1 MSLRRRLALIAGAVT
16 AVAVLLVALL
26 SGLLSAR
33 TMYEQVDA
41 ELRSSLDFNVENELA
56 TVLELSSRT
65 QFSAQTLDILVDVYF
80 VEGTVE
86 PRGSVTQQVPPGDA
100 VFNQLLGTST
110 EPLFETVTTINDITV
125 RVAVIPFTD
134 GAVIRAMRPINDLQ
148 ASINTLTAGIAALA
162 VLASFI
168 TALIASVVVGS
179 ALRPVLKLTAAAEQ
193 IAQTQKL
200 DDSGLAEATEGRND
214 EIARL
219 SASLQSLVTALARS
233 REQQQRLVDDAAHEL
248 RTPLTS
254 MRANLDLME
263 MAEATDRGITVEQR
277 GEMLRSMNE
286 ELVELS
292 QLVEELVA
300 LASPVPTLHEVSQE
314 STVELAE
321 LANNVV
327 KRFSRRSGREITLD
341 AQPTMVQGRAAL
353 IERAIANLIGNAVK
367 FSPEGSKINVTVRDG
382 MVLVDDAGAGIPTEY
397 RSQVL
402 ERFWRAP
409 ESRGLPGSGLGLSIV
424 SDMAHS
430 HSGSV
435 IIDQSPLGGA
445 RVGFLLPEIKASDI

>member
-16 AVAVLLVALL
+16 AVAVLLVAVL

-41 ELRSSLDFNVENELA
+41 ELRSALEFDVQNELA

-65 QFSAQTLDILVDVYF
+65 ELRADSLDILIDVYF

-86 PRGSVTQQVPPGDA
+86 PRGSVTAQVPPGDA
-100 VFNQLLGTST
+100 VFNQLLGTSN
-110 EPLFETVTTINDITV
+110 EPIFETVTTPSDISL

-148 ASINTLTAGIAALA
+148 VSINTLTAGIAALA
-162 VLASFI
+162 VLASLI

-179 ALRPVLKLTAAAEQ
+179 ALKPVLKLTAAAEQ

-263 MAEATDRGITVEQR
+263 LAEATGRGITEEQR
-277 GEMLRSMNE
+277 TEMLGSMHE

-314 STVELAE
+314 STVELSE
-321 LANNVV
+321 LAENVV
-327 KRFSRRSGREITLD
+327 KRFSRRSGREIGLD
-341 AQPTMVQGRAAL
+341 ATKTMVQGRAAL
-353 IERAIANLIGNAVK
+353 IERAIANLIGNAIK
-367 FSPEGSKINVTVRDG
+367 FSPDGSAIQVTVRDG
-382 MVLVDDAGAGIPTEY
+382 MVLVDDAGPGIPTEY
-397 RSQVL
+397 RTQVL

-424 SDMAHS
+424 SDMAQS

-445 RVGFLLPEIKASDI
+445 RVGFLLPEQKASDI

>member
-1 MSLRRRLALIAGAVT
+1 M
-16 AVAVLLVALL
+16 
-26 SGLLSAR
+26 
-33 TMYEQVDA
+33 
-41 ELRSSLDFNVENELA
+41 
-56 TVLELSSRT
+56 
-65 QFSAQTLDILVDVYF
+65 
-80 VEGTVE
+80 
-86 PRGSVTQQVPPGDA
+86 PPGDA
-100 VFNQLLGTST
+100 VFQQLLGSSS
-110 EPLFETVTTINDITV
+110 EPIFESVTTNTDISL

-148 ASINTLTAGIAALA
+148 VSINTLTAGISALA
-162 VLASFI
+162 FLASLI

-200 DDSGLAEATEGRND
+200 DDSGLIEATAGRSD

-219 SASLQSLVTALARS
+219 SASLQSLVAALARS

-254 MRANLDLME
+254 MRANLDLMA
-263 MAEATDRGITVEQR
+263 MAEATERGITLEQR
-277 GEMLRSMNE
+277 SEMLGSMNE
-286 ELVELS
+286 ELEELS

-300 LASPVPTLHEVSQE
+300 LASPVPTLHEVSLE
-314 STVELAE
+314 ADVELAQ
-321 LANNVV
+321 LAEQVV
-327 KRFSRRSGREITLD
+327 RRFARRSGREIKLD
-341 AQPTMVQGRAAL
+341 ANSSLVQGRSAL
-353 IERAIANLIGNAVK
+353 IERAIANLVGNSIK
-367 FSPEGSKINVTVRDG
+367 FSPAETAISVTVRDG
-382 MVLVDDAGAGIPTEY
+382 MVLVDDAGPGIATDY

-424 SDMAHS
+424 SDMAKS

-435 IIDQSPLGGA
+435 IIDQSPFGGA
-445 RVGFLLPEIKASDI
+445 RVGFVLPELK

>member
-1 MSLRRRLALIAGAVT
+1 MSLRRRLALIASAVT
-16 AVAVLLVALL
+16 AVAVLSVSLL
-26 SGLLSAR
+26 GGLLSAR
-33 TMYEQVDA
+33 TMYDQIDA
-41 ELRSSLDFNVENELA
+41 ELTSALDFDVENELA
-56 TVLELSSRT
+56 TVLELSTRT
-65 QFSAQTLDILVDVYF
+65 QLTKSSLDILVDVYF

-86 PRGSVTQQVPPGDA
+86 PRGSITAQVPPGNA
-100 VFNQLLGTST
+100 VLDQLLGKSAQ
-110 EPLFETVTTINDITV
+110 PLFETVTTDSGITL
-125 RVAVIPFTD
+125 RVAAIPLTD

-148 ASINTLTAGIAALA
+148 ESINTLTAGIAVLA
-162 VLASFI
+162 ILASFI
-168 TALIASVVVGS
+168 TALIASVVVGA

-193 IAQTQKL
+193 IAQTQRL
-200 DDSGLAEATEGRND
+200 DDTALAEATKGRTD
-214 EIARL
+214 EIGRL
-219 SASLQSLVTALARS
+219 SVSLQSLVTALARS

-254 MRANLDLME
+254 MRANLDLMD
-263 MAEATDRGITVEQR
+263 MAENSGRAITAEQR
-277 GEMLRSMNE
+277 LEMFRSMQE

-314 STVELAE
+314 SSVELAE
-321 LANNVV
+321 LANSIV
-327 KRFSRRSGREITLD
+327 KRFSRRSGRLINLES
-341 AQPTMVQGRAAL
+341 QPSYVQGRAAL
-353 IERAIANLIGNAVK
+353 IERAIANLIGNAIK
-367 FSPEGSKINVTVRDG
+367 FSPEDSAIKVTVRDG
-382 MVLVDDAGAGIPTEY
+382 MVLVDDAGPGIPTEY

-445 RVGFLLPEIKASDI
+445 RVGFLLPEVKTSNT

>member
-321 LANNVV
+321 LAKNVV

-445 RVGFLLPEIKASDI
+445 RVGFLLPEIKASDV

>member
-263 MAEATDRGITVEQR
+263 MAEATDRGITAEQR

-321 LANNVV
+321 LAKNVV

>member
-41 ELRSSLDFNVENELA
+41 ELRSALDFNVENELA

-263 MAEATDRGITVEQR
+263 MAEATDRGITAEQR

-397 RSQVL
+397 RS
-402 ERFWRAP
+402 
-409 ESRGLPGSGLGLSIV
+409 
-424 SDMAHS
+424 
-430 HSGSV
+430 
-435 IIDQSPLGGA
+435 
-445 RVGFLLPEIKASDI
+445 

>member
-1 MSLRRRLALIAGAVT
+1 VSLRRRLALIAGGVT

-41 ELRSSLDFNVENELA
+41 ELRSALNFNVENELA
-56 TVLELSSRT
+56 AKLELSSRT
-65 QFSAQTLDILVDVYF
+65 TLTAESLDILIDVYF

-86 PRGSVTQQVPPGDA
+86 PRGSVTAAVPPGDA
-100 VFNQLLGTST
+100 VFQQLLGSSS
-110 EPLFETVTTINDITV
+110 EPIFESVTTNTDISL

-148 ASINTLTAGIAALA
+148 VSINTLTAGISALA
-162 VLASFI
+162 LLASLI

-200 DDSGLAEATEGRND
+200 DDSGLIEATAGRSD

-219 SASLQSLVTALARS
+219 SASLQSLVAALARS

-254 MRANLDLME
+254 MRANLDLMA
-263 MAEATDRGITVEQR
+263 MAEATERGITLEQR
-277 GEMLRSMNE
+277 SEMLGSMNE
-286 ELVELS
+286 ELEELS

-300 LASPVPTLHEVSQE
+300 LASPVPTLHEVSLE
-314 STVELAE
+314 ADVELAQ
-321 LANNVV
+321 LAEQVV
-327 KRFSRRSGREITLD
+327 RRFARRSGREIKLD
-341 AQPTMVQGRAAL
+341 ANSSLVQGRSAL
-353 IERAIANLIGNAVK
+353 IERAIANLVGNAIK
-367 FSPEGSKINVTVRDG
+367 FSPAETAISVTVRDG
-382 MVLVDDAGAGIPTEY
+382 MVLVDDAGPGIATDY

-424 SDMAHS
+424 SDMAKS

-435 IIDQSPLGGA
+435 IIDQSPFGGA
-445 RVGFLLPEIKASDI
+445 RVGFVLPELKESKV

>member
-263 MAEATDRGITVEQR
+263 MAEATDRGITAEQR

-321 LANNVV
+321 LAKNVV

-445 RVGFLLPEIKASDI
+445 RVGFLLPEIKASDV

>member
-263 MAEATDRGITVEQR
+263 MAEATDRGITAEQR

>member
-263 MAEATDRGITVEQR
+263 MAEATDRGITAEQR

-445 RVGFLLPEIKASDI
+445 RVGFLLPEIKASDV